1 MARLEIKR
9 PMERI
14 QKVLAREGIAS
25 RRQIDQYLEEGRIQ
39 VNGRVAKPGERIS
52 GQERISLDGKPLR
65 IARHRPRP
73 KLLMYHKPVGEV
85 STREDPEGRPTV
97 YRNLPGLQHGRWI
110 GIGRL
115 DINTSGLLLFT
126 TDGELANRL
135 MHPSFELE
143 REYAVRV
150 RGDVTPEK
158 LERLKTG
165 IELED
170 GPARFEQIVDVG
182 GEGSNHWYHVILRE
196 GRNREV
202 RRLWEAVD
210 TEVSRLVRVRYHC
223 FQLPKW
229 LKPGKWRFFE
239 DETVKRL
246 YQDLGLDYPQKE
258 GVRGGRDSGR
268 KRKSSRRR
276 R

>member
-1 MARLEIKR
+1 MARLKLTPAR
-9 PMERI
+9 ERI
-14 QKVLAREGIAS
+14 QKVLAREGVAS

-39 VNGRVAKPGERIS
+39 VNGKVAQPGDRIS
-52 GQERISLDGKPLR
+52 GNEKISLDGKPVRL
-65 IARHRPRP
+65 ARHRPRP

-85 STREDPEGRPTV
+85 STREDPQGRPTV

-150 RGDVTPEK
+150 RGLVTPEII
-158 LERLKTG
+158 EALKTG

-170 GPARFEQIVDVG
+170 GKARFEQVVDGG

-210 TEVSRLVRVRYHC
+210 CEVSRLVRVRYHQ

-239 DETVKRL
+239 DETVQRL
-246 YQDLGLDYPQKE
+246 YADLGLEYP
-258 GVRGGRDSGR
+258 
-268 KRKSSRRR
+268 RKSSSKDGPAKGRRKKHGHR

>member
-1 MARLEIKR
+1 MATLKT
-9 PMERI
+9 PAVKERI
-14 QKVLAREGIAS
+14 QKVLAREGLAS
-25 RRQIDQYLEEGRIQ
+25 RRQIDKYLEEGRIQ
-39 VNGRVAKPGERIS
+39 VNGKLAKPGDQIS
-52 GQERISLDGKPLR
+52 GNEKISLDGKPVRL
-65 IARHRPRP
+65 ARHRPKP

-85 STREDPEGRPTV
+85 CTREDPQGRPTV

-158 LERLKTG
+158 IEALKAG

-170 GPARFEQIVDVG
+170 GEAHFEQVVDGG

-202 RRLWEAVD
+202 RRLWEAVG
-210 TEVSRLVRVRYHC
+210 TEVSRLVRVRYHQ
-223 FQLPKW
+223 FNLPKW

-246 YQDLGLDYPQKE
+246 YADLGLDYPQK
-258 GVRGGRDSGR
+258 GGLNKGPGTG
-268 KRKSSRRR
+268 KRKGHGRRR
-276 R
+276 

>member
-1 MARLEIKR
+1 MSR
-9 PMERI
+9 PVLSRPRERI

-39 VNGRVAKPGERIS
+39 VNGRVARPGDRIV
-52 GQERISLDGKPLR
+52 GNEKLSLDGKPLR
-65 IARHRPRP
+65 LARHRPKP
-73 KLLMYHKPVGEV
+73 KLMMYHKPVGEV
-85 STREDPEGRPTV
+85 STREDPQGRLTV

-143 REYAVRV
+143 RGYAVRV
-150 RGDVTPEK
+150 RGDITPEK
-158 LERLKTG
+158 LEQLKSG

-170 GPARFEQIVDVG
+170 GPARFEQIVDGG

-210 TEVSRLVRVRYHC
+210 AEVSRLVRVRYHT
-223 FQLPKW
+223 FNLPKW

-246 YQDLGLDYPQKE
+246 YADLGLDYPQKD
-258 GVRGGRDSGR
+258 GQRSGR
-268 KRKSSRRR
+268 GQQRRR
-276 R
+276 KPRGRR

>member
-1 MARLEIKR
+1 MNR
-9 PMERI
+9 PVITRPRERI

-39 VNGRVAKPGERIS
+39 VNGRVARPGDRIA
-52 GQERISLDGKPLR
+52 GNEKLSLDGKPLR
-65 IARHRPRP
+65 LARHRPRP

-85 STREDPEGRPTV
+85 STREDPQGRPTV
-97 YRNLPGLQHGRWI
+97 YRKLPGLQHGRWI

-150 RGDVTPEK
+150 RGDITPEK
-158 LERLKTG
+158 LEQLKSG

-170 GPARFEQIVDVG
+170 GPARFEQIVDGG

-210 TEVSRLVRVRYHC
+210 AEVSRLVRVRYHQ
-223 FQLPKW
+223 FNLPKW

-239 DETVKRL
+239 EETVKRL
-246 YQDLGLDYPQKE
+246 YADLGLDYPQKE
-258 GVRGGRDSGR
+258 GQRSGRGQQR
-268 KRKSSRRR
+268 KRKPRGRR
-276 R
+276 

>member
-1 MARLEIKR
+1 MATLKT
-9 PMERI
+9 PSVKERI
-14 QKVLAREGIAS
+14 QKVLAREGLAS
-25 RRQIDQYLEEGRIQ
+25 RRQIDKYLEEGRIQ
-39 VNGRVAKPGERIS
+39 VNGKPAKPGDQIIGNEK
-52 GQERISLDGKPLR
+52 ISLDGKPVRL
-65 IARHRPRP
+65 ARHRPKP

-85 STREDPEGRPTV
+85 CTREDPQGRPTV

-158 LERLKTG
+158 IEALKTG

-170 GPARFEQIVDVG
+170 GEAHFEQVVDGG

-202 RRLWEAVD
+202 RRLWEAVG
-210 TEVSRLVRVRYHC
+210 TEVSRLVRVRYHQ
-223 FQLPKW
+223 FNLPKW

-246 YQDLGLDYPQKE
+246 YADLGLDYPQK
-258 GVRGGRDSGR
+258 GGLKKGPGTG
-268 KRKSSRRR
+268 KRKGHGRRR
-276 R
+276 